1 MQSLTL
7 INGSATRTLAS
18 SDRGFCYGQ
27 GVYTTIRAA
36 GGRLQLWERH
46 LARLEAGCQRLGFP
60 ISSLAKLLKNDIGVL
75 PKTDL
80 VVKITLTAG
89 NGPRGYATPAEV
101 RPTRIIQIDPFLQAT
116 TEPQAVKIRLCKMR
130 LARQPALAG
139 VKHLNRLEQ
148 VLARSE
154 WSDPQI
160 KEGVMLDT
168 DDFLVEGTYTNLFW
182 IKHNT
187 LFTPDLSFAGIAGVM
202 RAEVIKFARET
213 GLSIEEGF
221 FHLDQL
227 AEADEVFLT
236 NALVGILPVHAFE
249 THEFVTGASTQTEML
264 QAKLNEV
271 LSV

>member
-18 SDRGFCYGQ
+18 SDRGFSYGQ

-60 ISSLAKLLKNDIGVL
+60 ITNLAKLLKNEIGVL

-89 NGPRGYATPAEV
+89 VGPRGYATPTEI
-101 RPTRIIQIDPFLQAT
+101 RPTRIIQIDSFPQTLI
-116 TEPQAVKIRLCKMR
+116 EPDAVKMRLCKMR

-160 KEGVMLDT
+160 TEGVMLDT
-168 DDFLVEGTYTNLFW
+168 EDFLVEGTYTNLFW
-182 IKHNT
+182 IKQNR

-202 RAEVIKFARET
+202 RAEVIKLARET
-213 GLSIEEGF
+213 GLGLEEGF
-221 FHLDQL
+221 FYLDQL
-227 AEADEVFLT
+227 AQADEVFLT
-236 NALVGILPVHAFE
+236 NALVGILPVRAFQ
-249 THEFVTGASTQTEML
+249 THEFATGVSTQTEML
-264 QAKLNEV
+264 KAQLNEV